1 MSCMPSPVTRPVHMQ
16 AQAATASVFN
26 ITFIFCAV
34 PPQLLLPDPALLPSP
49 NSIKFQTIM
58 ATESGLPQNVHISKH
73 PCLTAKLS
81 QLRSRTSSA
90 RDTKTLVHEIA
101 LIVGCEALATATQ
114 SIISDTVSHSS
125 LPR

>member
-1 MSCMPSPVTRPVHMQ
+1 
-16 AQAATASVFN
+16 
-26 ITFIFCAV
+26 
-34 PPQLLLPDPALLPSP
+34 
-49 NSIKFQTIM
+49 M
-58 ATESGLPQNVHISKH
+58 ATESGLPHNVHVSNH

-114 SIISDTVSHSS
+114 SKLSDTVSHSS
-125 LPR
+125 FAR